1 MESVNHIFSCLNELT
16 EAQKKQADAITGG
29 NFEKLLVEFQ
39 ILRLTSGEKNRTASS
54 INQFENSRAFDIR
67 YIVFLN
73 QEKLKESDPPIFDN
87 SSPLDLEK
95 LRRDPATPRELPG
108 FLEKRFEIFGP
119 TVISRFV

>member
-1 MESVNHIFSCLNELT
+1 MESVNHKFSCLNGLT
-16 EAQKKQADAITGG
+16 EVQKKQGDAIAGG
-29 NFEKLLVEFQ
+29 NFENLLVEFQ

>member
-1 MESVNHIFSCLNELT
+1 MESVNHIFSCLNGLT
-16 EAQKKQADAITGG
+16 EVQKKQGDAIAGG
-29 NFEKLLVEFQ
+29 NFENLLVEFQ

>member
-1 MESVNHIFSCLNELT
+1 MESANHISSCLNGLT
-16 EAQKKQADAITGG
+16 EVQKKQGDAIAGG
-29 NFEKLLVEFQ
+29 NFENLLVEFQ

-95 LRRDPATPRELPG
+95 LRRGPATPRELPG

-119 TVISRFV
+119 TVISGFV

>member
-39 ILRLTSGEKNRTASS
+39 ILRLTSVEKNRTASS
-54 INQFENSRAFDIR
+54 INQFENSRASDIR
-67 YIVFLN
+67 NIFFLN
-73 QEKLKESDPPIFDN
+73 QQTLKESDPPIFDN

-95 LRRDPATPRELPG
+95 LRRYPATPREVPG
-108 FLEKRFEIFGP
+108 FLEKRLKYLDLP
-119 TVISRFV
+119 S